1 MSGVMHLYLAAM
13 EEPEGFEPE
22 LHVAYEE
29 KLSWLNIG
37 DDLPKRNGPEYL

>member
-1 MSGVMHLYLAAM
+1 MSGVMHLYAAAM
-13 EEPEGFEPE
+13 EDPGRFEPE

-37 DDLPKRNGPEYL
+37 NDLPKRSGPEYL